1 MLRARWE
8 ADIWRVVVERVDGIG
23 RVLGYDRMTRDEFD
37 AFVEQAEG
45 VRNEAHGVAHVEP
58 WPDERVE
65 LPATA
70 VLDDPEADLPTL
82 VRMDDG
88 RSRVEFDFSDDA
100 NLDRRLGE
108 LGRE

>member
-1 MLRARWE
+1 MLRARW
-8 ADIWRVVVERVDGIG
+8 DKSIERVIVEKVFEGG
-23 RVLGYDRMTRDEFD
+23 KVFGYARLTRDEF
-37 AFVEQAEG
+37 ARFMIQAEEVYYEAFAG
-45 VRNEAHGVAHVEP
+45 VHIEP